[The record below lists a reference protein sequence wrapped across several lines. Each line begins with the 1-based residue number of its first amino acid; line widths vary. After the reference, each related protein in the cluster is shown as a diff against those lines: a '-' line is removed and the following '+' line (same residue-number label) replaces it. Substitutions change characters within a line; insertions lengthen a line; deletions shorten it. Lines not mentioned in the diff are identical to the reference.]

1 MRTTGSTNFFKRGEL
16 YYLKDAIPYLEKIF
30 PKDIPV
36 PKSWHDGGGLQKY
49 AKEFGIT
56 PDEDNGITGRGHHA
70 RYGKE
75 KMYEFCDRL
84 VELKKRKKRRKGK
97 PSRQELPQKS
107 TNQSKK
113 VFDSQISIADIMSTP
128 KQNDEFKIIFELF
141 VEQLDKHIDKHME
154 RKLTE
159 LLEKQQNKD
168 ERTESR

>member
-1 MRTTGSTNFFKRGEL
+1 MRTEGSENFFKAGEL
-16 YYLKDAIPYLEKIF
+16 YYLKDAIPCLEKKL
-30 PKDIPV
+30 PKYIPV
-36 PKSWHDGGGLQKY
+36 CESWRDGGGLQRY
-49 AKEFGIT
+49 AKKFGIT

-70 RYGKE
+70 RYGFK

-84 VELKKRKKRRKGK
+84 VEYLKRKKRK

-107 TNQSKK
+107 TKQSKK
-113 VFDSQISIADIMSTP
+113 YVVSQISIADIMPIP
-128 KQNDEFKIIFELF
+128 KKDDELKISFDLF
-141 VEQLDKHIDKHME
+141 IEQLDKHIE